1 MAGGAALARILDLA
15 PPVVVQ
21 AAAGW
26 FAPEHPAGCPRI
38 PRHRGCAPLSSG
50 SLGQAVVCRAP
61 RPLHQTDNLVETHT
75 ASQASFGFP
84 SPLGSPERSG
94 TPRYAAER
102 RVTRSGTPG
111 VERDCPFCQCQHTA
125 VRKSHAGGRRLLAAA
140 TNAVCGHSVALAF
153 PPLGSPK
160 RSGMPRYAAERRGT
174 LGHAGRRDCHFV
186 CPQEIRRA
194 VASPRPRR
202 RV

>member
-1 MAGGAALARILDLA
+1 MIHHRETGSANRRFPVAIQLVGGRPPRPRVRARAEVRGERSSVAARAR
-15 PPVVVQ
+15 
-21 AAAGW
+21 AAATK
-26 FAPEHPAGCPRI
+26 AV
-38 PRHRGCAPLSSG
+38 
-50 SLGQAVVCRAP
+50 LG
-61 RPLHQTDNLVETHT
+61 H
-75 ASQASFGFP
+75 SFGFP
-84 SPLGSPERSG
+84 TPLGSPERSG

-174 LGHAGRRDCHFV
+174 LGHSGRRDCRSF
-186 CPQEIRRA
+186 CQQEITRA
-194 VASPRPRR
+194 AATKAGLWAFLWLSLASGQ
-202 RV
+202 